1 MCYKL
6 WAAMANKKWKNK
18 EERQISY
25 SYSFRTAG
33 GILAQLINKENHEQ
47 KLDYLDFYCCS
58 DSEIPVD
65 KEIERMMADHGWS
78 WEVFN

>member
-1 MCYKL
+1 MTIFSQDNFIFALSEIFHQSFKDYPNDNGMCYKL

-33 GILAQLINKENHEQ
+33 GILA
-47 KLDYLDFYCCS
+47 
-58 DSEIPVD
+58 
-65 KEIERMMADHGWS
+65 
-78 WEVFN
+78 